1 MSIVS
6 LESKDEKN
14 ISMSIAQFFAVYGI
28 INILSKFG
36 TIREGFSKNTYYR
49 FLASPRTN
57 WLRFTTLL
65 SERIINS
72 HIRPL
77 TSENRDDCFVI
88 DDSLYERAGFK
99 RTEYASR
106 VFDHVSKRY
115 MKGFKIAD
123 SGLDRWLHFLANK
136 LFLAGLKQG

>member
-14 ISMSIAQFFAVYGI
+14 ISMSISQFFAVYGI
-28 INILSKFG
+28 ISL
-36 TIREGFSKNTYYR
+36 YYR
-49 FLASPRTN
+49 FLASPRIN

-77 TSENRDDCFVI
+77 TSEKRDDCFVI
-88 DDSLYERAGFK
+88 DDSLYERTGSK

-115 MKGFKIAD
+115 MKGFR
-123 SGLDRWLHFLANK
+123 L
-136 LFLAGLKQG
+136 